1 MARLSVYLPPFAGDY
16 AGTSSV
22 LFGLD
27 CLVVVIDAGCCTRN
41 YTEYDEARWTSRRKS
56 TFSAQLRTMDAV
68 LGDDARIVAQT
79 LEAAEALRPSCIALV
94 GTPVPAITGMD
105 VAGMAHEIELACGVP
120 AFGLAT
126 TGFASYE
133 HGASLAL
140 AALCRRFARGD
151 VPSVERVGGHVRAN
165 LLGAVPQDF
174 VGDGSLEGLQRALG
188 ERGVEVV
195 LNTAGD
201 YSLDDVGAAS
211 GADASLAV
219 SWSGLAAGRLLR
231 ERFGVPLVAACP
243 MGAQGADEV
252 VRALRAAAAG
262 NVGGAADVADAQ
274 GEVEDA
280 GDSACEPLLLVGDQ
294 VVMNSLRVALRA
306 RFAQRGPCP
315 TIRVASFFALDP
327 MLCEPGDCALDGEAA
342 LVRLAREHLG
352 LACVGDPLLR
362 RVPGIGDGPFLAL
375 PHGAVSSTL
384 FAADT
389 VPCANARFDRELD
402 AFVERVRAN
411 W

>member
-1 MARLSVYLPPFAGDY
+1 M
-16 AGTSSV
+16 
-22 LFGLD
+22 
-27 CLVVVIDAGCCTRN
+27 
-41 YTEYDEARWTSRRKS
+41 
-56 TFSAQLRTMDAV
+56 
-68 LGDDARIVAQT
+68 
-79 LEAAEALRPSCIALV
+79 
-94 GTPVPAITGMD
+94 
-105 VAGMAHEIELACGVP
+105 
-120 AFGLAT
+120 
-126 TGFASYE
+126 
-133 HGASLAL
+133 
-140 AALCRRFARGD
+140 
-151 VPSVERVGGHVRAN
+151 
-165 LLGAVPQDF
+165 
-174 VGDGSLEGLQRALG
+174 
-188 ERGVEVV
+188 
-195 LNTAGD
+195 
-201 YSLDDVGAAS
+201 
-211 GADASLAV
+211 
-219 SWSGLAAGRLLR
+219 R